1 MLTDT
6 IELDADASDEI
17 RRCAEEMN
25 LPAEGMALILATARA
40 EAETEP
46 ANEAYARFLAEIG
59 ARTDLSPVDRDAL
72 LVALDYFGQF
82 VTTLPIM
89 TVDQSWMTDTGG
101 EGIYIASKAIHGPR
115 WRELRASGVPI
126 ISTWIDEAEV
136 GLTNDWSDLW
146 VRSAKEAAAA
156 RALILFRLPEEQ
168 HAGAL
173 IEAGCAIRQ
182 GRPVFAVGWDHASF
196 RHHPLVRAV
205 DTLEEALDLALA
217 V

>member
-6 IELDADASDEI
+6 IEMNATAEI
-17 RRCAEEMN
+17 QRYAEELN
-25 LPAEGMALILATARA
+25 LTPEGTALILATGRA
-40 EAETEP
+40 EADVEP
-46 ANEAYARFLAEIG
+46 ASEAFARFVAEIDGLAEG
-59 ARTDLSPVDRDAL
+59 SPIDRSAL
-72 LVALDYFGQF
+72 LVALNYFGQF

-89 TVDQSWMTDTGG
+89 LIEEPWLPVAGG

-115 WRELRASGVPI
+115 WRELRASGAPI

-136 GLTNDWSDLW
+136 GLTKDWADLW
-146 VRSAKEAAAA
+146 VRSAKEAASA
-156 RALILFRLPEEQ
+156 RALVLVRLPGEE

-196 RHHPLVRAV
+196 RHHPLVRTV
-205 DTLEEALDLALA
+205 GTLEEALKLALA
-217 V
+217 A